1 LKKRRAILNNSAAGA
16 AEVAFMKAIQF
27 DRIGGPEVMY
37 YTDIPKP
44 VLRPGT
50 VLVRNEAIAVN
61 FGDLF
66 FTRNEYLVK
75 ARLPDTPG
83 MEAAGVIDAVAPD
96 VTNLKPGTRVAYI
109 GMGSYAEYTLIR
121 AGRVMVLPDYL
132 SFEEGA
138 AFPIAVLT
146 AWHTIHTCHHLTAGQ
161 TVIVHSA
168 AGGVG
173 IAAVQIAKAGG
184 ARVIGTVSSD
194 AKMPI
199 VREFG
204 ADEVINYE
212 THDFAEES
220 MRLTG
225 GRGVDLILDAVGKPT
240 FEKGLGC
247 LAPFGH
253 LVLYGRAGGPPDR
266 LDPMR
271 LFGNALKVSGFAVPM
286 VYSMREIHQR
296 GVDDVFRL
304 SHEGKLKIP
313 VGRKFP
319 LSEAAEAHRYMQSR
333 QSTGKLL
340 LVP

>member
-1 LKKRRAILNNSAAGA
+1 
-16 AEVAFMKAIQF
+16 MKAIQF
-27 DRIGGPEVMY
+27 DKIGGPEVMY
-37 YTDIPKP
+37 YTEIPKP
-44 VLRPGT
+44 ELRPGT
-50 VLVRNEAIAVN
+50 VLVRNHAIAVN

-75 ARLPDTPG
+75 PKLPDTPG
-83 MEAAGVIDAVAPD
+83 MEASGIIEAVAPD
-96 VTNLKPGTRVAYI
+96 VKDLHPGTRVAFI

-121 AGRVMVLPDYL
+121 AGRVIELPDYL

-146 AWHTIHTCHHLTAGQ
+146 AWHTIHTCHHMTPGQ

-173 IAAVQIAKAGG
+173 IAAVQLAKAAG
-184 ARVIGTVSSD
+184 ARVIGTVSND
-194 AKMPI
+194 DKMPL

-212 THDFAEES
+212 THDFAAEA

-240 FEKGLGC
+240 FEKGLSC
-247 LAPFGH
+247 LASFGH
-253 LVLYGRAGGPPDR
+253 LVLYGRAGGMPER
-266 LDPMR
+266 MDPMR
-271 LFGNALKVSGFAVPM
+271 LFAKAIKVSGFAVPM
-286 VYSMREIHQR
+286 VYAMHEIHRR
-296 GVDDVFRL
+296 GVEDVFRL
-304 SHEGKLKIP
+304 SREGKLRIP

-319 LSEAAEAHRYMQSR
+319 LAEAVEAHRYMLSR

-340 LVP
+340 LMP

>member
-1 LKKRRAILNNSAAGA
+1 
-16 AEVAFMKAIQF
+16 MKAIQF

-44 VLRPGT
+44 ELRPGT
-50 VLVRNEAIAVN
+50 VLVRNNAIAVN

-75 ARLPDTPG
+75 PKLPDTPG
-83 MEAAGVIDAVAPD
+83 MEASGVIDAVAPD
-96 VTNLKPGTRVAYI
+96 VTGLAPGMRVAFI

-121 AGRVMVLPDYL
+121 ANRVMQLPDYL

-146 AWHTIHTCHHLTAGQ
+146 AWHTIHTCHHMTPGQ

-173 IAAVQIAKAGG
+173 IAAVQIAKAAG
-184 ARVIGTVSSD
+184 ARVFGTVSND
-194 AKMPI
+194 DKMQL
-199 VREFG
+199 VRDYG
-204 ADEVINYE
+204 ADAVINYE
-212 THDFAEES
+212 THDFAAEA
-220 MRLTG
+220 MRLTD

-240 FEKGLGC
+240 FEKGLSC

-253 LVLYGRAGGPPDR
+253 VVLYGRAGGPPDK

-271 LFGNALKVSGFAVPM
+271 LFAKAAKVSGFAVPM
-286 VYSMREIHQR
+286 VYAIHEVHRR
-296 GVDDVFRL
+296 GVEDVFRL
-304 SHEGKLKIP
+304 SREGQLKIP

-319 LSEAAEAHRYMQSR
+319 LSEAVAAHRFMLSR

-340 LVP
+340 LIP

>member
-1 LKKRRAILNNSAAGA
+1 MR
-16 AEVAFMKAIQF
+16 AIQF

-37 YTDIPKP
+37 YADIPKP
-44 VLRPGT
+44 ELLPGT
-50 VLVRNEAIAVN
+50 VLVRNHAIAVN

-75 ARLPDTPG
+75 PKLPDTPG
-83 MEAAGVIDAVAPD
+83 MEAAGVIEAVAPD
-96 VTNLKPGTRVAYI
+96 ITNLKPGTRVAYI

-132 SFEEGA
+132 GFEEGA

-146 AWHTIHTCHHLTAGQ
+146 AWHTIHTCHHLIAGQ

-173 IAAVQIAKAGG
+173 IAAVQIAKAAG
-184 ARVIGTVSSD
+184 ARVFGTVSSD
-194 AKMPI
+194 TKKQL
-199 VREFG
+199 VRDFG

-212 THDFAEES
+212 TQDFAGEA
-220 MRLTG
+220 MRLTD

-240 FEKGLGC
+240 FEKGLAC
-247 LAPFGH
+247 LAPLGH

-266 LDPMR
+266 LDPIG
-271 LFGNALKVSGFAVPM
+271 LFAKSLKVSGFAVPM

-304 SHEGKLKIP
+304 SREGKLKIP
-313 VGRKFP
+313 VGRRFS
-319 LSEAAEAHRYMQSR
+319 LAEAAEAHRHMLSR

-340 LVP
+340 LIP

>member
-1 LKKRRAILNNSAAGA
+1 
-16 AEVAFMKAIQF
+16 MKAIQF

-44 VLRPGT
+44 ELLPGT
-50 VLVRNEAIAVN
+50 VLVRNQAIAVN

-75 ARLPDTPG
+75 AKLPDTPG
-83 MEAAGVIDAVAPD
+83 MEAAGVIEAVAPD
-96 VTNLKPGTRVAYI
+96 VTHLKPGTRVAYI
-109 GMGSYAEYTLIR
+109 GMGSYAEYTLIKAR
-121 AGRVMVLPDYL
+121 RVMVLPDYL
-132 SFEEGA
+132 SFQEAA

-146 AWHTIHTCHHLTAGQ
+146 AWHTIHTCHQLTPGQ
-161 TVIVHSA
+161 TMIVHSA

-184 ARVIGTVSSD
+184 ARVFGTVSND
-194 AKMPI
+194 NKKTV

-212 THDFAEES
+212 THDFAEEA
-220 MRLTG
+220 MCLTN

-240 FEKGLGC
+240 FEKGLSC

-266 LDPMR
+266 LDPLR
-271 LFGNALKVSGFAVPM
+271 LFGNSFKVSGFAVPM
-286 VYSMREIHQR
+286 VYSMSEIHQR

-304 SHEGKLKIP
+304 SREGKLKIP

-319 LSEAAEAHRYMQSR
+319 LSEAAEAHRYMLSR

-340 LVP
+340 LIP